1 MGVTV
6 GIGPLAIGTTA
17 VALVL
22 LAIPTWWGAVL
33 LRSADLSSSERTGRW
48 LLLGVAF
55 VSVVGVIPASL
66 INVAWIL
73 MPALIVLLAVDYAV
87 VHYLLARHLARG
99 ERRESLGVFLA
110 FVVPPTLLSALT
122 LATALSQLSDAVGSA
137 DQAMRGMGDLAFLSF
152 ALLGALPTALASIA
166 VTRRFM
172 WQRRTVPVPQE
183 TPR

>member
-22 LAIPTWWGAVL
+22 LAVPAVWGAVL
-33 LRSADLSSSERTGRW
+33 LRSADLSSSERTGLW
-48 LLLGVAF
+48 LLLGLSF
-55 VSVVGVIPASL
+55 VGVVGVIPASL
-66 INVAWIL
+66 VNVAWIL

-87 VHYLLARHLARG
+87 VHSLLSRHLAKG

-110 FVVPPTLLSALT
+110 FVVPPTLLSVLT
-122 LATALSQLSDAVGSA
+122 LVTAFSQLGEAVDSA
-137 DQAMRGMGDLAFLSF
+137 DQAMRGMGGLAFLSF

-166 VTRRFM
+166 ITRRFM
-172 WQRRTVPVPQE
+172 WQRRTVPIHQE
-183 TPR
+183 TVL